1 MRAVLRLAAHNLRA
15 RWRGWAVLVLLIG
28 LAGGAVLTAA
38 AGALRTDSAYPRF
51 LEASK
56 ASDVLV
62 SPTGSGL
69 GGYYTAL
76 ARLPDVAA
84 IAPLV
89 VLQAVPVEPGGKTAD
104 ANVAAPLDGRFGHL
118 LEIPKMLA
126 GRQPSPD
133 RPGEVAV
140 DQIAAADLHLRVGSR
155 LELGAFAGSDTSH
168 PRLLPERV
176 VGVMVTRGSVV
187 PVTDL
192 DKVPIILASAALF
205 RELGP
210 SYEGADG
217 AYVKL
222 RPGVTPGSFG
232 RLAQALARRFPATGG
247 QVYVADEA
255 AQAATVERS
264 IRPQA
269 VALALF
275 ALALALAALLI
286 VGQVASR
293 LLLAASRDNGTLAAL
308 GMTRT
313 QLLAAGLAEV
323 GAAAAAGAAV
333 ACGVAIAA
341 SPLMPIGQARLAEPD
356 PGMSIDI
363 AVLAGGF
370 AAIVVLLVAWVAW
383 PAWRQASVRPS
394 GEQDAEN
401 APGRRSRTAEW
412 LARAGAPVTAVTGVR
427 LALDPGQGRAAV
439 PVRSAL
445 IGLTVAVA
453 AVAAAVTFG
462 TNLLRLVDTPRL
474 YGQDWDV
481 AMDLQFSTITPR
493 QFDELAARVPGIT
506 GWTFG
511 FHGTLGIG
519 NDVVPAIGLAAG
531 SGPLVTPTLLT
542 GHPPRSSQQ
551 IVLGTSVLRQTG
563 LHVGESVTVTASGR
577 RQLTQIVGSA
587 VFPYFGEG
595 SFTPTDVGQGAETT
609 AALLTAQANPA
620 ANGGGYNFVLV
631 RFAPGSPVAAE
642 SADFER
648 VTGSFCAT
656 IEQSTCVVT
665 DQRPNAVTDYALID
679 GTPEVLAGI
688 LAVLGLAVLAQFVVA
703 SARRRRHDFAIM
715 KVLGLLRRQL
725 TAVSAWQVTTLT
737 GLALLM
743 GLPLGVAGGR
753 WAWDLF
759 AANVGLP
766 AGAITPMTLL
776 WTIPVTLAAANLIA
790 LRPGQLIARLSPAAV
805 LRTELPGWPYS
816 VRRTEAGRTRAASQP
831 GPAAITLAS
840 TNVTGTAASTSG
852 TGTSGVPE
860 TPADPANRAQAHRP
874 ASTPSGSPTSSAA
887 AASALASQAT
897 TRSTWDRTSPR
908 VLSTARSRRRRR
920 TPVSSTW
927 ASVPTASS
935 ASTAPRTSGVSRMPA

>member
-1 MRAVLRLAAHNLRA
+1 MLA
-15 RWRGWAVLVLLIG
+15 LLTG
-28 LAGGAVLTAA
+28 LAGGAVLTAV
-38 AGALRTDSAYPRF
+38 AGAQRTDSAYPRF
-51 LEASK
+51 LQASN

-62 SPTGSGL
+62 SPAGSGL
-69 GGYYTAL
+69 GGYYNSL

-89 VLQAVPVEPGGKTAD
+89 ILQALPVEPGGKTAD

-133 RPGEVAV
+133 RPGEVMV
-140 DQIAAADLHLRVGSR
+140 DQIAAADLHLQVGSR
-155 LELGAFAGSDTSH
+155 LELGAFAGSALTH

-176 VGVMVTRGSVV
+176 VGIMVTRGSVV
-187 PVTDL
+187 PITDL

-222 RPGVTPGSFG
+222 RPGATPSSFSQ
-232 RLAQALARRFPATGG
+232 LAQALARRFPATGG

-275 ALALALAALLI
+275 ALALALATLLI

-313 QLLAAGLAEV
+313 QLLAASLSEV

-341 SPLMPIGQARLAEPD
+341 SPLMPIGPARLAEPD
-356 PGMSIDI
+356 PGVNVDI
-363 AVLAGGF
+363 AMLAGGF
-370 AAIVVLLVAWVAW
+370 AAIVALLVARVAW
-383 PAWRQASVRPS
+383 PAWRQASARPA
-394 GEQDAEN
+394 GEQDAAS
-401 APGRRSRTAEW
+401 APARGSRIAEW

-427 LALDPGQGRAAV
+427 LALDPGRGRATV

-445 IGLTVAVA
+445 AGLVVAVA

-481 AMDLQFSTITPR
+481 ALDLQFSTITPH
-493 QFDELAARVPGIT
+493 QFDGLAARVPGIT

-511 FHGTLGIG
+511 FHGTVGIG
-519 NDVVPAIGLAAG
+519 TAVVPAIGLAAG
-531 SGPLVTPTLLT
+531 HGPLVTPTLLA
-542 GHPPRSSQQ
+542 GHPPRSPQQ
-551 IVLGTSVLRQTG
+551 IVLGSSVLRQFG
-563 LHVGESVTVTASGR
+563 LHVGESVPVTASGR
-577 RQLTQIVGSA
+577 RRLAQIVGSA

-595 SFTPTDVGQGAETT
+595 SFTPTDVGEGAETT
-609 AALLTAQANPA
+609 AALLAAQANPA

-631 RFAPGSPVAAE
+631 RFAPGSPVAADV
-642 SADFER
+642 ADFER

-656 IEQSTCVVT
+656 LQQSTCVVT

-688 LAVLGLAVLAQFVVA
+688 LAVLALAVLAQFTVA

-715 KVLGLLRRQL
+715 KVLGLVRRQL
-725 TAVSAWQVTTLT
+725 TAVSGWQITALT
-737 GLALLM
+737 GLALLV

-759 AANVGLP
+759 ATNVGLP
-766 AGAITPMTLL
+766 PGAITPVPLL
-776 WTIPVTLAAANLIA
+776 WMIPATLAAANVIA
-790 LRPGQLIARLSPAAV
+790 LRPGRQVARLSPAAV
-805 LRTELPGWPYS
+805 LRAE
-816 VRRTEAGRTRAASQP
+816 
-831 GPAAITLAS
+831 
-840 TNVTGTAASTSG
+840 
-852 TGTSGVPE
+852 
-860 TPADPANRAQAHRP
+860 
-874 ASTPSGSPTSSAA
+874 
-887 AASALASQAT
+887 
-897 TRSTWDRTSPR
+897 
-908 VLSTARSRRRRR
+908 
-920 TPVSSTW
+920 
-927 ASVPTASS
+927 
-935 ASTAPRTSGVSRMPA
+935 